1 MDMVPVQVRISAGRK
16 VGPLQD
22 RICMKSEKST
32 NHGQLDSLIK
42 PLRTANNFPLPTCI
56 TFRFKNNST
65 KVARPRDKWHSK
77 IGQDKEV
84 TPSESYVR
92 RNEI

>member
-1 MDMVPVQVRISAGRK
+1 MVLVQVRISAGPK

-22 RICMKSEKST
+22 RTCMKSEKST

-42 PLRTANNFPLPTCI
+42 PLRTVNNFPLPTCI
-56 TFRFKNNST
+56 TFRFKNNCA
-65 KVARPRDKWHSK
+65 KVARPCNKWHSK

-84 TPSESYVR
+84 TPSESCVR
-92 RNEI
+92 CNEI